1 MFVLIE
7 GHYIDEAERGINIT
21 IYSSPPPLSLVLPL
35 LLLLLL
41 MMMMTSMV
49 TLMKVMESLGKY
61 SISEK
66 YLFIME
72 K

>member
-1 MFVLIE
+1 MKLNVESISLS
-7 GHYIDEAERGINIT
+7 T
-21 IYSSPPPLSLVLPL
+21 PLPPPLSLVLPL